1 MAKTDFTKNVRARTN
16 TRAHLEEKPKKKVT
30 RFNLNL
36 EDEEY
41 LTYLQQM
48 AWLNKTSITAYLNGL
63 IEADMQ
69 AHASWAGG
77 LDELNKKRTDL
88 LNS

>member
-1 MAKTDFTKNVRARTN
+1 MAKKDFTKSARARTN
-16 TRAHLEEKPKKKVT
+16 TRAHLEERPKKKVI
-30 RFNLNL
+30 RFSLNL
-36 EDEEY
+36 KKEEY

-48 AWLNKTSITAYLNGL
+48 AWVNKTSITDYLNGL

-69 AHASWAGG
+69 AHASWADG
-77 LDELNKKRTDL
+77 LDELNKKRADL